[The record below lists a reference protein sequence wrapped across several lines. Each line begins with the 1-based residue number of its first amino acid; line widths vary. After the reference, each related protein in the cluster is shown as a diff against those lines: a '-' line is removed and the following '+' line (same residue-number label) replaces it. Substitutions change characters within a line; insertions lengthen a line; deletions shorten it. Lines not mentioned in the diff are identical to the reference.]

1 MLEKESINQELFQK
15 ETFQGLIA
23 LDVDGTLFDTKPGII
38 AALNKV
44 LRLFGYSEILCE
56 NEELFIGPPIKTSLL
71 EICGMD
77 EKTAEEA
84 TRTYRK
90 IYVEEFIRNS
100 KPYCNLHELLKELH
114 NRNYFIALA
123 TMKTGT
129 QVEALVR
136 GFALDEFDALKY
148 ALEDGSLSKRKMLEI
163 LRTQVDCDHYYMVG
177 DTMGDF
183 VAAKDA
189 GYEFVYASYGYGN
202 LSHENNDFVEIK
214 QLHEILYFLK

>member
-1 MLEKESINQELFQK
+1 MLEKESINQELYQK

-44 LRLFGYSEILCE
+44 LRMFGYSEILCE
-56 NEELFIGPPIKTSLL
+56 NEDQFIGPPIKTSLL
-71 EICGMD
+71 ELCGMD

-90 IYVEEFIRNS
+90 IYVEEFIRDS

-129 QVEALVR
+129 QVEALVS
-136 GFALDEFDALKY
+136 GFELDEFDALKY
-148 ALEDGSLSKRKMLEI
+148 AMEDGSLSKRKMLEI
-163 LRTQVDCDHYYMVG
+163 LRTQVDCEHYYMVG
-177 DTMGDF
+177 DTTGDYH
-183 VAAKDA
+183 AAIDA
-189 GYEFVYASYGYGN
+189 GYAFVYASYGYGN
-202 LSHENNDFVEIK
+202 IDCAKGTYMEIK
-214 QLHEILYFLK
+214 QLYEILNVVK